1 MLGVGCQHVLLL
13 LISSH
18 ELDNDVDTLTMQ
30 KLDAKKQDFKKSLNK
45 LSPNTQRAVGKERLV
60 SLLSFTKEKTKSKK
74 WKQNPDRDT

>member
-45 LSPNTQRAVGKERLV
+45 LSPNTQRAVGKRKISE
-60 SLLSFTKEKTKSKK
+60 SAFFHKGKNEIQKMEAKS
-74 WKQNPDRDT
+74 R